1 MGTVTP
7 SLRENEKKFFRTALM
22 TQSCKTLKRKSK
34 RKLTMQH
41 SCLGR
46 AQSAPGLLCYVS
58 QKAVDQ
64 HCNLH
69 PEVHYYSQGQPVN
82 KILIFEITF
91 HLTSIF

>member
-7 SLRENEKKFFRTALM
+7 SLRESEKKFFSTALNHKLKKRIQVK
-22 TQSCKTLKRKSK
+22 QSRKSK

-58 QKAVDQ
+58 QKAVGQ
-64 HCNLH
+64 HCNQH
-69 PEVHYYSQGQPVN
+69 PKVHYYSQGQPVN
-82 KILIFEITF
+82 KIEVTF
-91 HLTSIF
+91 PCNQ